1 MVGMRCS
8 TSVGLSGLLVLGL
21 LLLVGVGLTACQV
34 VPRVPMS
41 IVFVADKS
49 GSMAFSTPLGKLP
62 IELLKQAILDAVDQ
76 GLLDPGQDRQ
86 GLIAFDTA
94 IRIDTGLLPLR
105 SPDFQ
110 SAVRS
115 LSAHGGTCIN
125 PAVERAVDELAFEDP
140 GRSRA
145 VILLSDGEGN
155 QGCNVGDTA
164 ESPRTQALIE
174 RALLTEVVIYT
185 IGLKSGGDFN
195 DAYLRRLAEGTCG
208 RFIDTTK
215 AEALRGIFA
224 DLLRFIK
231 IGPDPYLFGERRC
244 P

>member
-1 MVGMRCS
+1 MGGRGFKGSKAFVIVG
-8 TSVGLSGLLVLGL
+8 VLLVLLAG
-21 LLLVGVGLTACQV
+21 CQV

-49 GSMAFSTPLGKLP
+49 GSMAFPTSSGELP

-76 GLLDPGQDRQ
+76 ELLDPGQDRQ

-105 SPDFQ
+105 SPVFQ
-110 SAVRS
+110 SAVRF

-125 PAVERAVDELAFEDP
+125 PAVERAVEELAFEDL
-140 GRSRA
+140 GRIRA

-155 QGCNVGDTA
+155 QGCDVGDTA
-164 ESPRTQALIE
+164 DSPRTQALIE
-174 RALLTEVVIYT
+174 RALLAEVVIYT
-185 IGLKSGGDFN
+185 ISLRSGGDFN
-195 DAYLRRLAEGTCG
+195 DAYLRRLADGTCG

-224 DLLRFIK
+224 NLLRFIK